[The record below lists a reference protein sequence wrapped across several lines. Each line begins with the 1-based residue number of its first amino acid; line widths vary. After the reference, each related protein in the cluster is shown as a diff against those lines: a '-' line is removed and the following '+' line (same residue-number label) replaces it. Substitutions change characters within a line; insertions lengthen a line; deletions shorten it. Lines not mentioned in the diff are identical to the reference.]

1 MNRAGYA
8 TQAAAEHFLATYLTA
23 DGRVLRHDQ
32 GGDIVSEGQAYG
44 MLIAQIAGQPA
55 TVRRIWAWTKAHL
68 SRSDGLLAFHA
79 TSDGEITSHEPAA
92 DADVL
97 AAYALLRYDGLQ
109 EESMHA
115 DGCRLA
121 AAVFAEESVSLPT
134 GEPIP
139 VAGRWAAISSPPM
152 VNPSYWMPGVFTA
165 VARYTGDGRWSSAA
179 SASESLLCQLTDGGR
194 LLPPDWAH
202 LEAGR
207 LTPAAAPGSGPGIRY
222 GLDAARLPLWLAT
235 GDSEPGRRLA
245 ASWWT
250 EVLSGDER
258 AAGLALSLTGEV
270 IDARTNPLPLLAA
283 AATAAAAGD
292 LIASRALRTRAIA
305 QGHGQPTYYGDAW
318 LTIGGRLLDGA
329 IDPYQDG
336 CSGHRRR
343 CCGPGSAPASNC
355 GPSCR

>member
-1 MNRAGYA
+1 MNRAGFA
-8 TQAAAEHFLATYLTA
+8 TQAAAEHFLASYLTA

-44 MLIAQIAGQPA
+44 MLIAQIAGRPA
-55 TVRRIWAWTKAHL
+55 TVRRIWAWTKAQL
-68 SRSDGLLAFHA
+68 SRADGLLAFHA
-79 TSDGEITSHEPAA
+79 TGDGDITSHEPAA

-97 AAYALLRYDGLQ
+97 AAYALLRYDGLH

-115 DGCRLA
+115 DGRRLA
-121 AAVFAEESVSLPT
+121 AAVFAEESVPLPT

-139 VAGRWAAISSPPM
+139 VAGRWATISSPPM

-179 SASESLLCQLTDGGR
+179 SASESLLCQVTDGGHR
-194 LLPPDWAH
+194 LPPEWVH

-207 LTPAAAPGSGPGIRY
+207 LTPAAAPGSGLGIRY

-235 GDSEPGRRLA
+235 GHSEPGRRLA

-250 EVLSGDER
+250 EMLSGDER
-258 AAGLALSLTGEV
+258 AARLALSLTGEV
-270 IDARTNPLPLLAA
+270 IDEQTNPLSLLAA

-292 LIASRALRTRAIA
+292 LIASRSLRTRAVA
-305 QGHGQPTYYGDAW
+305 QGDEHPTYYGDAW
-318 LTIGGRLLDGA
+318 LALGGALLDGA
-329 IDPYQDG
+329 LARLP
-336 CSGHRRR
+336 
-343 CCGPGSAPASNC
+343 
-355 GPSCR
+355 